1 MTLDLCKSG
10 GIKISSIRYK
20 EKRRHFSFPVFSRE
34 ASQITSLK
42 SMFSLV
48 VLRRNIFKAVFIL
61 ISQHRK
67 PRCVCVWSCIQLLSD
82 YFYPPIFQATTMKL
96 TIRATSVI
104 QAMTT
109 DTRKDAQKGFP
120 EGERECSF
128 LLACIF
134 LNIRVAFACQI
145 FSYIG
150 GEWTLQKSFRIKPYP
165 YTLSTHKYRR

>member
-1 MTLDLCKSG
+1 MTLDLCKGLEVS
-10 GIKISSIRYK
+10 KYLLYVTRK
-20 EKRRHFSFPVFSRE
+20 NDDTFSFPVFSRG

-82 YFYPPIFQATTMKL
+82 YFYPPIFQATTVKL
-96 TIRATSVI
+96 TIGATSVI

-109 DTRKDAQKGFP
+109 DTRKDAQKRYSRRRAQMF
-120 EGERECSF
+120 F
-128 LLACIF
+128 FA
-134 LNIRVAFACQI
+134 RVHLSQHPSRFCLSNFHTSAAKI
-145 FSYIG
+145 A
-150 GEWTLQKSFRIKPYP
+150 PYKAISLHSK
-165 YTLSTHKYRR
+165 YT